1 MLHYIPLADGHQP
14 YKRLYTMLLRS
25 VDEFETRM
33 PCVIIVIDLCDL
45 DGAHS
50 LFSQLPDAVAAGMLC
65 PLLG

>member
-1 MLHYIPLADGHQP
+1 
-14 YKRLYTMLLRS
+14 MLLRS

-33 PCVIIVIDLCDL
+33 PCVIIVFDLCDL

>member
-1 MLHYIPLADGHQP
+1 MCYIFLADGHQP
-14 YKRLYTMLLRS
+14 YKRLYTRFVS
-25 VDEFETRM
+25 TVDEFETRM

-65 PLLG
+65 PLSG